1 MAVKL
6 YTPDANVIVHE
17 TKVDFRRRV
26 VQRQINLVQYDKS
39 MPVIAV
45 QLCSNGNEYVLPEN
59 ASAYIRFGKRDHTY
73 VYNECLG
80 CDQTR
85 TIVYFAITDQ
95 MTIFY
100 GEHTPIVELR
110 IGDTVAG
117 SGSIPIW
124 IDRNP
129 IQNGDTES
137 KSDLS
142 VFEKAIEAAQKINV
156 KLPTDLKATATNLS
170 LLAGSTKIGSGIN
183 LSGFEYDEAT
193 KTLKASGGG
202 ASVSPCLN
210 LMDKDTGDVRTSITE
225 EEKTNLENGLYNS
238 VLYFDP
244 SKGDEGLYSVY
255 FPEYI
260 VVLDGAI
267 IFSIYDASLNE
278 ATQSMSITGSSIY
291 SLEIGEQNED
301 KSYPI
306 TINKA
311 IVSSFGGG
319 GGGAIQEIEAIKST
333 EDGAEANQYTLSS
346 TPTSSMFIMK
356 VKDDDGAYSRFTM
369 ILQSFGTSTQIF
381 FGYKIASIFDMN
393 TCTYAY
399 SSGTTAILSNQCYLP
414 PEIKDGDVGKVLVAG
429 GNGYRLEDLASSSLP
444 TINDYNVGSYLMA
457 SSSKQPAW
465 NKIKEVPTVY
475 QTDIG
480 KYLTVNSERQVVWEA
495 LPQINEVP
503 EASQADIGKYLIV
516 GDNQK
521 AAWQNLPESTST
533 IIRRW

>member
-1 MAVKL
+1 MENDYRITKL
-6 YTPDANVIVHE
+6 HGTLLGDNRIPDLPVGE
-17 TKVDFRRRV
+17 TAKILSSIKGKTAWVD
-26 VQRQINLVQYDKS
+26 
-39 MPVIAV
+39 MP
-45 QLCSNGNEYVLPEN
+45 E
-59 ASAYIRFGKRDHTY
+59 
-73 VYNECLG
+73 
-80 CDQTR
+80 
-85 TIVYFAITDQ
+85 
-95 MTIFY
+95 
-100 GEHTPIVELR
+100 
-110 IGDTVAG
+110 
-117 SGSIPIW
+117 
-124 IDRNP
+124 
-129 IQNGDTES
+129 
-137 KSDLS
+137 
-142 VFEKAIEAAQKINV
+142 
-156 KLPTDLKATATNLS
+156 
-170 LLAGSTKIGSGIN
+170 
-183 LSGFEYDEAT
+183 
-193 KTLKASGGG
+193 GG

-210 LMDKDTGDVRTSITE
+210 LINMEDTSIRTSITE

-238 VLYFDP
+238 VLYADF
-244 SKGDEGLYSVY
+244 SKGEEGFYSIY
-255 FPEYI
+255 FPEPIIY
-260 VVLDGAI
+260 LDGTI
-267 IFSIYDASLNE
+267 VFSIYDASVNE

-291 SLEIGEQNED
+291 SLEIGEPNED

-306 TINKA
+306 TINKM
-311 IVSSFGGG
+311 IIGSFGGG
-319 GGGAIQEIEAIKST
+319 SGGAIQEIEAIKST
-333 EDGAEANQYTLSS
+333 EADAEANQYTLSS

-356 VKDDDGAYSRFTM
+356 VKDDDGSYSRFTM

-381 FGYKIASIFDMN
+381 FGYKIVSLFDTN
-393 TCTYAY
+393 TCVYAY
-399 SSGTTAILSNQCYLP
+399 SAGNIAILSNQCYLP

-429 GNGYRLEDLASSSLP
+429 GNGYVLEDLASSSLP